1 MEKAA
6 LIGLVTLRYIECDE
20 NFSMRGEKLLKV
32 IKQDRDKGLIPFW
45 VSNEIIFYT
54 RIFKSDRIKIESL
67 LRNALNL

>member
-45 VSNEIIFYT
+45 VSNEMIFYT
-54 RIFKSDRIKIESL
+54 SIHYISYAENVFLKAIG
-67 LRNALNL
+67 